1 MAGQGRSPCGL
12 KVRFGFFERRYCGV
26 LRSRDQESVVND
38 KEIILTR
45 DGLQKLE
52 EELDDLKTVH
62 RKEVNERIRQA
73 KEFGDISENAE
84 YEDAKQEQAFVEGRV
99 LKLESMIRNARI
111 IDQSDFIADAVHLGA
126 TVKVKEVSSGKPME
140 FTIVGSAEADPKNA
154 RLSNESPV
162 GAALMGHKHG
172 ETVEVTTPRG
182 VVKYKIESINKAQ
195 KKTKKSIL
203 TTSVD

>member
-1 MAGQGRSPCGL
+1 L
-12 KVRFGFFERRYCGV
+12 
-26 LRSRDQESVVND
+26 ND

-45 DGLQKLE
+45 DGLKKLE
-52 EELDDLKTVH
+52 DELDELKTVH
-62 RKEVNERIRQA
+62 RREVNERIRQA

-111 IDQSDFIADAVHLGA
+111 IDQSDYVADEVHLGA
-126 TVKVKEVSSGKPME
+126 IVKVTEVSAKTSHE

-162 GAALMGHKHG
+162 GRALMGRKAG
-172 ETVEVTTPRG
+172 EIVDVTTPRG
-182 VVKYKIESINKAQ
+182 LMKYRIDLINKAA
-195 KKTKKSIL
+195 KKTKKAS
-203 TTSVD
+203 